1 MSAKE
6 LTQMQQEN
14 AVLGNSGWVTFI
26 PLLLLAFSTGISTGL
41 EQEPLAS
48 ALVFA
53 LLTCV
58 L

>member
-1 MSAKE
+1 MP
-6 LTQMQQEN
+6 QEN
-14 AVLGNSGWVTFI
+14 AVRGNSGWVTCI
-26 PLLLLAFSTGISTGL
+26 PLLLIAFSTGISTGL
-41 EQEPLAS
+41 EQEPLMS